1 MTVGHDVIRALLV
14 LEHDV
19 LLSTTELAFRHGGFA
34 HRSERTL
41 RGARNAIAEWQPHV
55 ILLDIGLG
63 SGSAMQLIGE
73 VRSVSSIGLIALTR
87 RSDLSE
93 EVDALERGADDYI
106 SMPFVPGDL
115 IARTRAVLRRSHV
128 TPGALAA
135 RHQVG
140 DLQMS
145 VSGRILSV
153 SGSEVRL
160 TSLDQALLYVLVAN
174 AGRTLTRSQ
183 ILDAVWGAEFVAQSN
198 LVDKHVRA
206 LRQKLKD
213 DRQHPRYIET
223 VAGVGYRFLLKPD
236 PE

>member
-1 MTVGHDVIRALLV
+1 VTAGGVIRVLLV

-19 LLSTTELAFRHGGFA
+19 LLSAVELAFRHGGYE
-34 HRSERTL
+34 HRSERSL
-41 RGARNAIAEWQPHV
+41 RGARTAIAEWDPQV
-55 ILLDIGLG
+55 VLLDVGLE
-63 SGSAMQLIGE
+63 SGSAMKLIDE

-106 SMPFVPGDL
+106 SIPFVPGDL

-135 RHQVG
+135 RYRVG

-145 VSGRILSV
+145 VSGRIVSV

-160 TSLDQALLYVLVAN
+160 TSLDQALLYILVAT
-174 AGRTLTRSQ
+174 AGRTLTRGE
-183 ILDAVWGAEFVAQSN
+183 ILDAVWGADFVAQSN

-213 DRQHPRYIET
+213 DRERPRYIET
-223 VAGVGYRFLLKPD
+223 VPGVGYRFLLKPE